1 MRNTA
6 EKEIDMRIAEKG
18 APPPLVVHI
27 IYALGTGGLENGMI
41 NIINRS
47 PLSRYRHAIVC
58 LTGAES
64 FASRL
69 TAPDV
74 AVIEL
79 HKKPGHDLGMYWR
92 LWRVLRELKPA
103 IVHSRNLAALET
115 QVLGILFPGCKRIH
129 AEHGRDVSDLDGS
142 NRKYQW
148 FRRLLN
154 PFVHR
159 FVAVSQDLAD
169 WLIQTVGIPERK
181 VVQIYDGVDSSRF
194 IPRDGLLS
202 TTGESVLEA
211 RMRPLPKGMPSD
223 FLPANE
229 RVVIGTVGRLA
240 AVKNQ
245 TLLLRALHQ
254 ILQRQPDLRER
265 LRCIIVGD
273 GPERSELEQTI
284 ASLNLQSIVWLAGD
298 SADVPAWLSYFDV
311 FALPSLAEG
320 IPNTILEA
328 MATGLPV
335 IATAVGGNPE
345 LVEHEVTGLLIPS
358 GDTDALAEAMLR
370 LIEDPQQRLTMG
382 RVAVAR
388 IHETFDWDN
397 TMTAYLQIYDE
408 LLYGS
413 ETRKEADKT

>member
-1 MRNTA
+1 MR
-6 EKEIDMRIAEKG
+6 KEIEMRADRNDVT
-18 APPPLVVHI
+18 PPLVVHI
-27 IYALGTGGLENGMI
+27 IYSLSTGGLENGMI

-47 PLSRYRHAIVC
+47 PPDRYRHAIIS
-58 LTGAES
+58 LTAADE

-74 AVIEL
+74 VVIEL

-92 LWRVLRELKPA
+92 LWRALRQLKPT
-103 IVHSRNLAALET
+103 IVHSRNMAALET
-115 QVLGILFPGCKRIH
+115 QAMGILFPGCKRIH
-129 AEHGRDVSDLDGS
+129 AEHGRDINDLDGS

-169 WLIQTVGIPERK
+169 WLVQTVGIAENK
-181 VVQIYDGVDSSRF
+181 VMQIYDGVDSSRF
-194 IPRDGLLS
+194 IPRSDVLAGAKQS
-202 TTGESVLEA
+202 GLEA
-211 RMRPLPKGMPSD
+211 RLQPWPKGLPTD
-223 FLPANE
+223 FLPLND
-229 RVVIGTVGRLA
+229 RIVIGTVGRLA

-254 ILQRQPDLRER
+254 ILQRQPDLSER

-273 GPERSELEQTI
+273 GPQRSELEQTI
-284 ASLNLQSIVWLAGD
+284 ASLSLQSIVWLAGN
-298 SADVPAWLSYFDV
+298 SNDVPAWLSHFDV

-345 LVEHEVTGLLIPS
+345 LVEHDVTGLLVPS
-358 GDTDALAEAMLR
+358 GDTNALADAMLR
-370 LIEDPQQRLTMG
+370 LIENPQQRLMMG

-388 IHETFDWDN
+388 IHETFNWDN
-397 TMTAYLQIYDE
+397 TMNAYLQIYDE

-413 ETRKEADKT
+413 ETRKEADKA

>member
-1 MRNTA
+1 MKADKDNHA
-6 EKEIDMRIAEKG
+6 
-18 APPPLVVHI
+18 PPLVVHI
-27 IYALGTGGLENGMI
+27 IYALSTGGLENGLI
-41 NIINRS
+41 NIIKRS
-47 PLSRYRHAIVC
+47 PPDRYRHAIIC
-58 LTGAES
+58 LTGADE

-69 TAPDV
+69 TVPGV
-74 AVIEL
+74 TVIEL

-92 LWRVLRELKPA
+92 LWKALRQLKPA

-129 AEHGRDVSDLDGS
+129 AEHGRDINDIDGS

-169 WLIQTVGIPERK
+169 WLTQTVGIPAHK
-181 VVQIYDGVDSSRF
+181 VLQIYDGVDSSQF
-194 IPRDGLLS
+194 LPRRDILAAGE
-202 TTGESVLEA
+202 ESVTTVV
-211 RMRPLPKGMPSD
+211 RSNPLPEGLPAD

-245 TLLLRALHQ
+245 TLLLRALYQ
-254 ILQRQPDLRER
+254 ILQLHPHLADR

-273 GPERSELEQTI
+273 GPELAVLEQTI
-284 ASLNLQSIVWLAGD
+284 AALDLQPFVWLAGNRD
-298 SADVPAWLSYFDV
+298 DVPALLACFDV
-311 FALPSLAEG
+311 FTLPSLGEG

-345 LVEHEVTGLLIPS
+345 LVEPEVTGLLVPS
-358 GDTDALAEAMLR
+358 GDADALANAIFRLADDPQLR
-370 LIEDPQQRLTMG
+370 LAMG
-382 RVAVAR
+382 RTAVAR
-388 IHETFDWDN
+388 IRETFDWDS
-397 TMTAYLQIYDE
+397 TMTAYLQVYDE
-408 LLYGS
+408 VLYGS
-413 ETRKEADKT
+413 GVRQAADKT